1 MKKANEREVKNR
13 LNELERTMENYV
25 RTERHLEQHSDIASR
40 EQLENAKS
48 IQESRREDMQELEN
62 SIVHGNDV
70 ENNTPEQQLENLKDN
85 YVSTQGYLNH
95 NSENMS
101 REDLS
106 NLKEKQ
112 ENRKEQMDRMY

>member
-13 LNELERTMENYV
+13 LNELERTMENYI

>member
-62 SIVHGNDV
+62 SIVHGNDI
-70 ENNTPEQQLENLKDN
+70 ENNTQQQQLENLKDN